1 MDIVYKFCVEFC
13 SVMQVYMGSS
23 VWKSICGYICFSMS
37 DIMGGVCCAPLN
49 SMEVDEVADEL
60 QVFGLVVDDKVVL
73 EKCKLRTKSDRSI

>member
-1 MDIVYKFCVEFC
+1 
-13 SVMQVYMGSS
+13 
-23 VWKSICGYICFSMS
+23 MS
-37 DIMGGVCCAPLN
+37 DIIRGVSSAPPN

>member
-1 MDIVYKFCVEFC
+1 
-13 SVMQVYMGSS
+13 
-23 VWKSICGYICFSMS
+23 MS